1 MAKGSGRRPLPT
13 AVKKLR
19 GNPGKRK
26 LNPAEPKLP
35 SSEPVMPRGLSKVAA
50 AEWRSIVPELVLLG
64 VLTRVDGKALAAYC
78 HCFARWF
85 EAEKEVQDRGIIVDE
100 PILGGTPNNREIV
113 GYRPKRNPAVSISN
127 DALRLMRS
135 YLVEF
140 GMTPSSRTRIRIEKP
155 EESEDPFEKFLQPAS
170 SSSNVQ
176 TCQLKL
182 SGII

>member
-1 MAKGSGRRPLPT
+1 MPKGSGRRPLPT

-26 LNPAEPKLP
+26 LNPAEPKP
-35 SSEPVMPRGLSKVAA
+35 PTSEPDMPRGLSKVAA
-50 AEWRSIVPELVLLG
+50 AEWKSIVPELKLLG

-85 EAEKEVQDRGIIVDE
+85 EAEKELEKLGIIVEE
-100 PILGGTPNNREIV
+100 PILGGPINDREIV
-113 GYRPKRNPAVSISN
+113 GYRYKRNPAVSISN
-127 DALRLMRS
+127 DALRLMRA

-155 EESEDPFEKFLQPAS
+155 DDDADPFEKFLQPAS
-170 SSSNVQ
+170 SSSQ
-176 TCQLKL
+176 TKRVN
-182 SGII
+182 